1 MLLVAPTFDRTVEW
15 RTAVYMFA
23 RVPSAWHQKITERA
37 SGAFLS
43 SFNQQILFTMIF
55 VFAQPD
61 LIHDYPVTAGVHLF
75 QGKAA
80 AACSSAILMT
90 IGLPV

>member
-1 MLLVAPTFDRTVEW
+1 MASKKHRACIRGFSILL
-15 RTAVYMFA
+15 
-23 RVPSAWHQKITERA
+23 K
-37 SGAFLS
+37 
-43 SFNQQILFTMIF
+43 QQILFTMIF

-61 LIHDYPVTAGVHLF
+61 LIRDYPVTAGVHLF

>member
-1 MLLVAPTFDRTVEW
+1 MANSCVHVCASSIGLA
-15 RTAVYMFA
+15 
-23 RVPSAWHQKITERA
+23 SKKHRA
-37 SGAFLS
+37 SIRGFLS
-43 SFNQQILFTMIF
+43 SFKQQRLFTMIF

-61 LIHDYPVTAGVHLF
+61 LIRDYPVTAGVHMF